1 MTRQRR
7 CRICHERPPWHGKNC
22 PPGIC
27 KRCYH
32 REIWVDRPA
41 ARRERLRAERAAST
55 DPLADFAGPLV
66 YDGYLDAF
74 RLADLFSSRRSL
86 AASRVP
92 PASGVLEP
100 MTKINREA
108 WQPLQAETGR
118 ARTSSAVPARRR
130 SAAFSEMSRWRSARH
145 PANSA

>member
-41 ARRERLRAERAAST
+41 ARRERHEAERAAST

-74 RLADLFSSRRSL
+74 RPADCSAAWVASRRPLVAYEAAIERTENAVQRASL
-86 AASRVP
+86 RRKRDQLS
-92 PASGVLEP
+92 
-100 MTKINREA
+100 
-108 WQPLQAETGR
+108 GR
-118 ARTSSAVPARRR
+118 AAC
-130 SAAFSEMSRWRSARH
+130 AAL
-145 PANSA
+145 PD

>member
-1 MTRQRR
+1 MEGAGRGVGPRAVRQTPTPKRAAAPATRTHARGNGGPDKRSGHSDKAGRNLMTRQRR

-32 REIWVDRPA
+32 REIWIDRPT
-41 ARRERLRAERAAST
+41 ARRERHEVERAAAA

-74 RLADLFSSRRSL
+74 RAADLFS
-86 AASRVP
+86 
-92 PASGVLEP
+92 GD
-100 MTKINREA
+100 
-108 WQPLQAETGR
+108 PLD
-118 ARTSSAVPARRR
+118 
-130 SAAFSEMSRWRSARH
+130 
-145 PANSA
+145 